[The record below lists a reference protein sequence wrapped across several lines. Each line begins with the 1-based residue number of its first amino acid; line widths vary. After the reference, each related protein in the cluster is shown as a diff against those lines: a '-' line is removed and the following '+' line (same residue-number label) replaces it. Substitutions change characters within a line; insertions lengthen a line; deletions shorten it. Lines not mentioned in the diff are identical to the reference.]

1 VSVVGGAESRKAQ
14 ADRRRSREER
24 LRRGKL
30 LREEKAGTAALLIAK
45 KKEMLSAQG
54 YARTRAVHILKTS
67 RTR

>member
-1 VSVVGGAESRKAQ
+1 VVGGTESRKAN
-14 ADRRRSREER
+14 ADRRRSREDR
-24 LRRGKL
+24 LRRGKPV
-30 LREEKAGTAALLIAK
+30 RAEKAEAAALLIAK